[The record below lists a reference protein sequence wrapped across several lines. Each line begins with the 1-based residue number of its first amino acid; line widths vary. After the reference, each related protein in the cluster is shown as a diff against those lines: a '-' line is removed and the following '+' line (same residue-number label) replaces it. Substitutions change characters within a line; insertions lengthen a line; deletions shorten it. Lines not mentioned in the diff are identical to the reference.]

1 VKIYYKK
8 YCAIL
13 RRVTTEAKQLHHN
26 HQITISSNKVNTLWK
41 IIKDTIGKTQSF
53 DTITKINSEAGQIIH
68 TNETAIAFNNC
79 LIQTAA
85 NSMVHTHDKG

>member
-1 VKIYYKK
+1 VKVYYKK
-8 YCAIL
+8 YCEIL
-13 RRVTTEAKQLHHN
+13 RRVAIEGKKLHCN
-26 HQITISSNKVNTLWK
+26 HQITIYSNKVNTLWR

-53 DTITKINSEAGQIIH
+53 GTITKINSEAVKVRH
-68 TNETAIAFNNC
+68 TNEMANAFNNF

>member
-1 VKIYYKK
+1 VKVYYKK

-13 RRVTTEAKQLHHN
+13 RRVVIEAKQLHYN
-26 HQITISSNKVNTLWK
+26 NQITISSNKVNTLWK

-53 DTITKINSEAGQIIH
+53 DTITKINSEAGQVAHI
-68 TNETAIAFNNC
+68 NEMANAFNNL
-79 LIQTAA
+79 LIQVAA